1 MTTGLNNSDL
11 PKAGSE
17 VIDERTGFMT
27 RAWYTYFRKLPEN
40 IQALVAS
47 IAEIT
52 VGLEGFVPS
61 TRTINTTAPLS
72 GGGDLSADL
81 TLTHD
86 NSGVSA
92 GSYTNASITVDAKGH
107 VTSASNGAGGTGT
120 VTSVSVVTANGISGT
135 VATATTTP
143 AITLDLETAQPDAHT
158 WAATQTFTL
167 APVFTDASGTR
178 TALSLNNVTNDAQ
191 TKAAIVP
198 NTVPSSGQLLVGNAG
213 GTAYAPVAASGDA
226 TMASTGAITL
236 ANTAVAAGSYT
247 NTNLTVDAKGRI
259 TAASNGSGGSGL
271 SLGLGL
277 QLVIGNAGP

>member
-1 MTTGLNNSDL
+1 MAVGLNNSDL

-61 TRTINTTAPLS
+61 TRTINTTSPIS

-107 VTSASNGAGGTGT
+107 VTAASNGAGGTGT
-120 VTSVSVVTANGISGT
+120 VTSVALSLPSFITVSGSP
-135 VATATTTP
+135 VTTTG
-143 AITLDLETAQPDAHT
+143 TLTGTL
-158 WAATQTFTL
+158 ATQTANL
-167 APVFTDASGTR
+167 VFAG
-178 TALSLNNVTNDAQ
+178 
-191 TKAAIVP
+191 P
-198 NTVPSSGQLLVGNAG
+198 NTGAAAAPTFRTLVEADTTLSDITTNN
-213 GTAYAPVAASGDA
+213 
-226 TMASTGAITL
+226 ASTSAHGYL
-236 ANTAVAAGSYT
+236 KK
-247 NTNLTVDAKGRI
+247 L
-259 TAASNGSGGSGL
+259 SNVSTEFMNGQGNWATPAGGSGP
-271 SLGLGL
+271 SLGLSL